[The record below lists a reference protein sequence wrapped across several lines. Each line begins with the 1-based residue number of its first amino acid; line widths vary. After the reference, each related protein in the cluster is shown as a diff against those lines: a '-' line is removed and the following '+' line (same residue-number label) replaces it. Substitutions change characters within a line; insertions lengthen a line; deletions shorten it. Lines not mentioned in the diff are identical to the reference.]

1 MNKIYFSALIVS
13 FFLFSCTDP
22 NTIGLEVQPAS
33 DKIIL
38 GNNNLND
45 FDVLTQSE
53 DSIRT
58 DKAITLILGEIND
71 PVFGSNIGAFRTQIL
86 LTENNTDLGENPI
99 VDSVILSYS
108 YSGYYGELEE
118 FSGLDLT
125 QIQTDLHKDTV
136 YYSNSY
142 DLSVGSIDNI
152 ESFNLSDDSENPFI
166 KIKLRNEFGQQII
179 NLGSDILQDNESF
192 LQEFKGLSI
201 LAQAENTMLYLNPN
215 GTNSFLK
222 IYYHNDSSDGDTL
235 SLDFELGG
243 DVARMNLFNQ
253 KNEYDLIQD
262 QSNAYIQSMS
272 GYKIK
277 LSINNVDSI
286 KSVLEDKVIN
296 RVSVVFKLKD
306 GSQTEYSAHEKLVL
320 VRINQDGDNVFLSDF
335 TIGGDVYFGG
345 NLENERYEF
354 NITRYFFQLL
364 NNESYT
370 NDLYLLPAGAV
381 VNSNRTIISREI
393 DLEIYYSIL

>member
-1 MNKIYFSALIVS
+1 MPITRNVNESSNDNY
-13 FFLFSCTDP
+13 DP
-22 NTIGLEVQPAS
+22 SG
-33 DKIIL
+33 
-38 GNNNLND
+38 
-45 FDVLTQSE
+45 QSL
-53 DSIRT
+53 SN
-58 DKAITLILGEIND
+58 ITLNASERLEEGSSMEVRPDTVNTLERNSLSPEIGEV
-71 PVFGSNIGAFRTQIL
+71 VF
-86 LTENNTDLGENPI
+86 NTDLGENPI

-192 LQEFKGLSI
+192 LQEFKGLRI

>member
-381 VNSNRTIISREI
+381 INSNRTIISREI

>member
-1 MNKIYFSALIVS
+1 MNKIYFSALLVS

-201 LAQAENTMLYLNPN
+201 LAQSENTMLYLNPN

>member
-1 MNKIYFSALIVS
+1 MNKIYFSALLVS

-306 GSQTEYSAHEKLVL
+306 DSQTEYSAHEKLVL

-381 VNSNRTIISREI
+381 VNSNRTIIRREI

>member
-1 MNKIYFSALIVS
+1 MNKIYFSALLVS

-58 DKAITLILGEIND
+58 DKAITLILGEIKD

>member
-1 MNKIYFSALIVS
+1 MNKIYFSALLVS

-179 NLGSDILQDNESF
+179 NLVSDILQDNESF

-381 VNSNRTIISREI
+381 INSNRTIISREI

>member
-1 MNKIYFSALIVS
+1 MNKIYFSALLVS

-354 NITRYFFQLL
+354 NITRYFSQLL

-370 NDLYLLPAGAV
+370 NNLYLLPAGAV
-381 VNSNRTIISREI
+381 INSNRTILSKDIS
-393 DLEIYYSIL
+393 LEIYYSVL

>member
-1 MNKIYFSALIVS
+1 MNKIYFSALLVS

>member
-1 MNKIYFSALIVS
+1 
-13 FFLFSCTDP
+13 
-22 NTIGLEVQPAS
+22 
-33 DKIIL
+33 
-38 GNNNLND
+38 
-45 FDVLTQSE
+45 
-53 DSIRT
+53 
-58 DKAITLILGEIND
+58 
-71 PVFGSNIGAFRTQIL
+71 
-86 LTENNTDLGENPI
+86 
-99 VDSVILSYS
+99 
-108 YSGYYGELEE
+108 
-118 FSGLDLT
+118 
-125 QIQTDLHKDTV
+125 
-136 YYSNSY
+136 
-142 DLSVGSIDNI
+142 
-152 ESFNLSDDSENPFI
+152 
-166 KIKLRNEFGQQII
+166 
-179 NLGSDILQDNESF
+179 
-192 LQEFKGLSI
+192 
-201 LAQAENTMLYLNPN
+201 
-215 GTNSFLK
+215 
-222 IYYHNDSSDGDTL
+222 
-235 SLDFELGG
+235 
-243 DVARMNLFNQ
+243 
-253 KNEYDLIQD
+253 
-262 QSNAYIQSMS
+262 MS

>member
-201 LAQAENTMLYLNPN
+201 LAQSENTMLYLNPN

-222 IYYHNDSSDGDTL
+222 IYYHNDSNDGDTL

>member
-1 MNKIYFSALIVS
+1 MNKIYFSALLVS

-393 DLEIYYSIL
+393 ELEIYYSIL

>member
-1 MNKIYFSALIVS
+1 
-13 FFLFSCTDP
+13 
-22 NTIGLEVQPAS
+22 
-33 DKIIL
+33 
-38 GNNNLND
+38 
-45 FDVLTQSE
+45 
-53 DSIRT
+53 
-58 DKAITLILGEIND
+58 
-71 PVFGSNIGAFRTQIL
+71 
-86 LTENNTDLGENPI
+86 
-99 VDSVILSYS
+99 
-108 YSGYYGELEE
+108 
-118 FSGLDLT
+118 
-125 QIQTDLHKDTV
+125 
-136 YYSNSY
+136 
-142 DLSVGSIDNI
+142 
-152 ESFNLSDDSENPFI
+152 
-166 KIKLRNEFGQQII
+166 
-179 NLGSDILQDNESF
+179 LGSDILQDNESF

>member
-370 NDLYLLPAGAV
+370 NDLYLLPAGA
-381 VNSNRTIISREI
+381 
-393 DLEIYYSIL
+393 

>member
-1 MNKIYFSALIVS
+1 M
-13 FFLFSCTDP
+13 
-22 NTIGLEVQPAS
+22 
-33 DKIIL
+33 
-38 GNNNLND
+38 
-45 FDVLTQSE
+45 
-53 DSIRT
+53 
-58 DKAITLILGEIND
+58 
-71 PVFGSNIGAFRTQIL
+71 
-86 LTENNTDLGENPI
+86 
-99 VDSVILSYS
+99 SYS

-118 FSGLDLT
+118 FSGLYLT

-152 ESFNLSDDSENPFI
+152 ENFNLSDDSENPYI

-192 LQEFKGLSI
+192 LQEFKGFSI

-272 GYKIK
+272 GYKIR
-277 LSINNVDSI
+277 LSINNIDSI

-335 TIGGDVYFGG
+335 TIGGDAYFGG

-381 VNSNRTIISREI
+381 VNSNRTIISKEI
-393 DLEIYYSIL
+393 DLEIYFSIL

>member
-1 MNKIYFSALIVS
+1 MDKIYFSALLVS

-381 VNSNRTIISREI
+381 INSNRTIISREI

>member
-22 NTIGLEVQPAS
+22 NTIGLEVQPTS

-125 QIQTDLHKDTV
+125 QIQTHLHKDTV

-152 ESFNLSDDSENPFI
+152 ENFNLSDDSENPYI

-192 LQEFKGLSI
+192 LQEFKGFSI

-253 KNEYDLIQD
+253 KNEYDLLQD

-277 LSINNVDSI
+277 LSINNIDSI

-335 TIGGDVYFGG
+335 TVGGDVYFGG

-381 VNSNRTIISREI
+381 VNSNRTIISKEI
-393 DLEIYYSIL
+393 VLEIYYSVL

>member
-381 VNSNRTIISREI
+381 VNSNRTIISREF

>member
-1 MNKIYFSALIVS
+1 MNKIYFSALLVS

-192 LQEFKGLSI
+192 LEEFKGLSI

-381 VNSNRTIISREI
+381 INSNRTIISREI

>member
-1 MNKIYFSALIVS
+1 MNKIYFLALLVS
-13 FFLFSCTDP
+13 FFSFSCTDP

-38 GNNNLND
+38 GNNNLNN

-71 PVFGSNIGAFRTQIL
+71 PVFGSNIGAFRTQVL
-86 LTENNTDLGENPI
+86 LTENNTDLGENPV

-118 FSGLDLT
+118 FSGLDLI

-152 ESFNLSDDSENPFI
+152 ENFNLSDDSENPCI
-166 KIKLRNEFGQQII
+166 RIKLRNEFGQQII

-253 KNEYDLIQD
+253 KNEYDLLQD

-277 LSINNVDSI
+277 MSINNIDSI
-286 KSVLEDKVIN
+286 RSVLEDKVIN

-306 GSQTEYSAHEKLVL
+306 GSQTEYSAHDKLVL

-381 VNSNRTIISREI
+381 VNSNRTIISKGI
-393 DLEIYYSIL
+393 NLEIYYSIL

>member
-1 MNKIYFSALIVS
+1 MNKIYFSSLIVS

-118 FSGLDLT
+118 FSDLDLT

-152 ESFNLSDDSENPFI
+152 ENFNLSDDSENPYI

-192 LQEFKGLSI
+192 LQEFKGFSI

-235 SLDFELGG
+235 SL
-243 DVARMNLFNQ
+243 
-253 KNEYDLIQD
+253 
-262 QSNAYIQSMS
+262 
-272 GYKIK
+272 
-277 LSINNVDSI
+277 
-286 KSVLEDKVIN
+286 
-296 RVSVVFKLKD
+296 
-306 GSQTEYSAHEKLVL
+306 
-320 VRINQDGDNVFLSDF
+320 
-335 TIGGDVYFGG
+335 
-345 NLENERYEF
+345 
-354 NITRYFFQLL
+354 
-364 NNESYT
+364 
-370 NDLYLLPAGAV
+370 
-381 VNSNRTIISREI
+381 
-393 DLEIYYSIL
+393 

>member
-1 MNKIYFSALIVS
+1 MNKIYFSALLVS

-108 YSGYYGELEE
+108 YFGYYGELEE

>member
-1 MNKIYFSALIVS
+1 MNKIYFSALLVS

-306 GSQTEYSAHEKLVL
+306 GYQTEYSAHEKLVL

>member
-1 MNKIYFSALIVS
+1 M
-13 FFLFSCTDP
+13 
-22 NTIGLEVQPAS
+22 
-33 DKIIL
+33 
-38 GNNNLND
+38 
-45 FDVLTQSE
+45 
-53 DSIRT
+53 
-58 DKAITLILGEIND
+58 
-71 PVFGSNIGAFRTQIL
+71 
-86 LTENNTDLGENPI
+86 
-99 VDSVILSYS
+99 SYS

-192 LQEFKGLSI
+192 LEEFKGLSI

-381 VNSNRTIISREI
+381 INSNRTIISREI

>member
-1 MNKIYFSALIVS
+1 MNKIFLLAFVIS
-13 FFLFSCTDP
+13 FFSFSCTDP

-33 DKIIL
+33 DRIIL
-38 GNNNLND
+38 GSNNLND
-45 FDVLTQSE
+45 LDFLTQSE

-86 LTENNTDLGENPI
+86 LTENNTDLGENPT

-118 FSGLDLT
+118 FSGLDLI
-125 QIQTDLHKDTV
+125 QIQTDLYKDTV

-142 DLSVGSIDNI
+142 DMSVGSNDNI
-152 ESFNLSDDSENPFI
+152 ENFNLSDDSENPSI
-166 KIKLRNEFGQQII
+166 RIKLRNEFGQQII
-179 NLGSDILQDNESF
+179 NLGSDILKDNESF
-192 LQEFKGLSI
+192 LQEFKGISV

-222 IYYHNDSSDGDTL
+222 VYYHNDSSDGDTL

-253 KNEYDLIQD
+253 KSEYELIQD

-277 LSINNVDSI
+277 MSINNVDSI
-286 KSVLEDKVIN
+286 KSLLEDKVIN

-381 VNSNRTIISREI
+381 VNSNRTIISKEI
-393 DLEIYYSIL
+393 DLEIYYSVL

>member
-179 NLGSDILQDNESF
+179 NLGSDILKDNESF

>member
-1 MNKIYFSALIVS
+1 MNKIYFSALLVS

-222 IYYHNDSSDGDTL
+222 VYYHNDSSDGDTL

-354 NITRYFFQLL
+354 NITRYFYQLL

>member
-1 MNKIYFSALIVS
+1 MNKIYFSALLVS

-192 LQEFKGLSI
+192 LEEFKGLSI

-222 IYYHNDSSDGDTL
+222 VYYHNDSSDGDTL

-381 VNSNRTIISREI
+381 INSNRTIISREI

>member
-201 LAQAENTMLYLNPN
+201 LAQSENTMLYLNPN

>member
-1 MNKIYFSALIVS
+1 MNKIYFSALLVS

-222 IYYHNDSSDGDTL
+222 VYYHNDSSDGDTL

-320 VRINQDGDNVFLSDF
+320 VRINQDGDNVFLSDY
-335 TIGGDVYFGG
+335 TIGGDMYFGG

-354 NITRYFFQLL
+354 NITRYFSQLL

-370 NDLYLLPAGAV
+370 NNLYLLPAGAV
-381 VNSNRTIISREI
+381 INSNRTILSKDIS
-393 DLEIYYSIL
+393 LEIYYSIL

>member
-1 MNKIYFSALIVS
+1 MNKIYFSALLVS

-393 DLEIYYSIL
+393 DLEIYFSIL

>member
-1 MNKIYFSALIVS
+1 MNKIYFSALLVS

-381 VNSNRTIISREI
+381 VNSNRTIIRREI

>member
-1 MNKIYFSALIVS
+1 MNKIYFSALLVS

-253 KNEYDLIQD
+253 KNEYDLVQD

-381 VNSNRTIISREI
+381 VNSNRTIISKEI
-393 DLEIYYSIL
+393 DLEIYYSKL

>member
-1 MNKIYFSALIVS
+1 MNKIYFSALLVS

-192 LQEFKGLSI
+192 LEEFKGLSI

-306 GSQTEYSAHEKLVL
+306 DSQTEYSAHEKLVL

-381 VNSNRTIISREI
+381 VNSNRTIIRREI

>member
-1 MNKIYFSALIVS
+1 MNKIYFSALLVS

-152 ESFNLSDDSENPFI
+152 ESFNLSDDSENPVI

>member
-192 LQEFKGLSI
+192 LEEFKGLSI

-381 VNSNRTIISREI
+381 INSNRTIISREI

>member
-192 LQEFKGLSI
+192 LEEFKGLSI

>member
-1 MNKIYFSALIVS
+1 MNKIYFSALLVS

-136 YYSNSY
+136 YYSNAY
-142 DLSVGSIDNI
+142 ELSVGSIDNI

-179 NLGSDILQDNESF
+179 NLGSDILKDNESF

-222 IYYHNDSSDGDTL
+222 VYYHNDSSDGDTL

-253 KNEYDLIQD
+253 KNEYELIQD

-277 LSINNVDSI
+277 MSINNVDSI
-286 KSVLEDKVIN
+286 KSLLEDKVIN

-320 VRINQDGDNVFLSDF
+320 VRINQDGDNVFLSDY
-335 TIGGDVYFGG
+335 TIGGDMYFGG

-354 NITRYFFQLL
+354 NITRYFYQLL

-370 NDLYLLPAGAV
+370 NNLYLLPAGAV
-381 VNSNRTIISREI
+381 INSNRTILSKDIS
-393 DLEIYYSIL
+393 LEIYYSVL